1 MIPKVRMLFLGALL
15 GAILA
20 VSLFSAGLAVGMSW
34 SPQNGEDFTD
44 RLPFMTAP
52 SNDVASRTT
61 SYPHPSPEE
70 LEELFIPFWEA
81 WDIVH
86 TDYVDQPVDDLDMM
100 RGSIRGMLDAL
111 GDPHTA
117 YMDPVEYEE
126 SNKTLEGYEGIGAW
140 VDPDAEYLTII
151 APIPGSP
158 AEAVG
163 LQPGDEVIA
172 IDGEDMTGIDGNL
185 VIRRVLGPAGSTV
198 RLTIRRAG
206 VVEPL
211 EFEIVRARIIIPSV
225 ETTMLEEGIAYVQL
239 FNFADETTRDLR
251 DTLETILD
259 QDPRGMILDLRFN
272 GGGFLNTAI
281 DVTSEFIDEGIIAT
295 ERFGD
300 GTEQVLRAKGGGLAT
315 EIPLIV
321 LINAGS
327 ASASEIV
334 AGAIQDYDR
343 GLLVGE
349 TTFGKGSV
357 QQWIPLSNDEGAV
370 RVTIARWYT
379 PNGRQIQQIGLEPD
393 VEVLLT
399 EEDIAAQ
406 IDRQLEKAIELLL
419 SGEE

>member
-1 MIPKVRMLFLGALL
+1 MLPKLRMLFLGALL
-15 GAILA
+15 GGILA

-34 SPQNGEDFTD
+34 SPQDGEGFTD
-44 RLPFMTAP
+44 SLPFIAEP
-52 SNDVASRTT
+52 SNDVASKTP

-70 LEELFIPFWEA
+70 MEELFTPFWEA

-86 TDYVDQPVDDLDMM
+86 TDYVDQPVDNLEMM
-100 RGSIRGMLDAL
+100 RGAIRGMLDAL

-117 YMDPVEYEE
+117 YMDPEEYEE

-158 AEAVG
+158 AEEVG

-172 IDGEDMTGIDGNL
+172 VDGEDMTGIDGNL

-206 VVEPL
+206 VSEPL
-211 EFEIVRARIIIPSV
+211 EFEIVRARIIIPTV

-239 FNFADETTRDLR
+239 FNFADETTRDLHEA
-251 DTLETILD
+251 LETILD
-259 QDPRGMILDLRFN
+259 QDPKGMILDLRFN
-272 GGGFLNTAI
+272 GGGFLDTSI
-281 DVTSEFIDEGIIAT
+281 DVASEFIDEGVIAT
-295 ERFGD
+295 ERLGD
-300 GTEQVLRAKGGGLAT
+300 GTEEVLRAKSGGLAT

-379 PNGRQIQQIGLEPD
+379 PNGRQIHQIGLEPD
-393 VEVLLT
+393 IEVLLT

-406 IDRQLEKAIELLL
+406 TDRQLEKAIELLL